1 MLGIDTLEYRDV
13 AKTIDHSLLRPEL
26 DVDTVREGVGL
37 ALRYDVASATVR
49 PADVTMAA
57 ELVAGSDVLVS
68 TVVGFP
74 HGSHTTAT
82 KAAEAAELV
91 AAGADEIDMVLNIA
105 RLISG
110 EDEYV
115 ERDIRAVVEAAQ
127 GRLVKVIFENA
138 YLDDAQKIRACE
150 LTAAAGAG
158 FVKTSTGFAASG
170 ATIEDLKLMREHSP
184 AHVQVK
190 AAGGVRTLDALLEV
204 MSVGVTR
211 VGATATETILED
223 FKARKAGAAAAE
235 VIGAR
240 RRVASPPSPSVPL
253 RQVYYL
259 KPLTQSFSSRPL
271 KASSSRASLRHAF
284 GQASVGA
291 PLVEDFFAMFTNW
304 SRMPSERWNRPASF
318 AASASSSFAF
328 SASAPAWVIFPAAR

>member
-1 MLGIDTLEYRDV
+1 MVVRGTVGIETLEYRDV

-26 DVDTVREGVGL
+26 DVATVREGVEL
-37 ALRYDVASATVR
+37 AVRYDVASATVR
-49 PADVTMAA
+49 PADVATAA

-82 KAAEAAELV
+82 KAAETEELI
-91 AAGADEIDMVLNIA
+91 AAGADEIDMVLNIG

-115 ERDIRAVVEAAQ
+115 EQDIRAVVEAAQ

-138 YLDDAQKIRACE
+138 YLDEAQKIRACE

-170 ATIEDLKLMREHSP
+170 ATIDDLKLMREHSP

-204 MSVGVTR
+204 MNVGVTR
-211 VGATATETILED
+211 IGATATETMLED
-223 FKARKAGAAAAE
+223 FKSRKAALATAGAA
-235 VIGAR
+235 
-240 RRVASPPSPSVPL
+240 
-253 RQVYYL
+253 
-259 KPLTQSFSSRPL
+259 
-271 KASSSRASLRHAF
+271 
-284 GQASVGA
+284 
-291 PLVEDFFAMFTNW
+291 
-304 SRMPSERWNRPASF
+304 
-318 AASASSSFAF
+318 
-328 SASAPAWVIFPAAR
+328 

>member
-1 MLGIDTLEYRDV
+1 MIGFDTLEYSDV

-26 DVDTVREGVGL
+26 DLATVRAGVEL

-49 PADVTMAA
+49 PSDVAVAA

-74 HGSHTTAT
+74 HGSQTTAT
-82 KAAEAAELV
+82 KASETAELV
-91 AAGADEIDMVLNIA
+91 ATGADEIDMVLNIG
-105 RLISG
+105 RLLSG
-110 EDEYV
+110 DDAYV
-115 ERDIRAVVEAAQ
+115 EGEIRAVVEAAQ

-158 FVKTSTGFAASG
+158 FVKTSTGFAPSG
-170 ATIEDLKLMREHSP
+170 ATIDDLKLMREHSP
-184 AHVQVK
+184 PHVQVK

-223 FKARKAGAAAAE
+223 FRARKTG
-235 VIGAR
+235 
-240 RRVASPPSPSVPL
+240 S
-253 RQVYYL
+253 
-259 KPLTQSFSSRPL
+259 
-271 KASSSRASLRHAF
+271 
-284 GQASVGA
+284 
-291 PLVEDFFAMFTNW
+291 
-304 SRMPSERWNRPASF
+304 
-318 AASASSSFAF
+318 
-328 SASAPAWVIFPAAR
+328 